1 MAALL
6 PLKISTATLDQ
17 AASLLLLCNGISLFF
32 FSESSGHYCSRTS
45 GICPTSSESSGYYC
59 AVQHFIVWFR
69 TLLSL
74 HNNSLDIGT
83 DAQSAILETEDL
95 AQHGFEQDEITSLLR
110 LREWYQNGGS
120 DRIDVIRYLEFL
132 KFLVSNDKLQP

>member
-1 MAALL
+1 M
-6 PLKISTATLDQ
+6 STHSLDN
-17 AASLLLLCNGISLFF
+17 SLD
-32 FSESSGHYCSRTS
+32 
-45 GICPTSSESSGYYC
+45 
-59 AVQHFIVWFR
+59 
-69 TLLSL
+69 
-74 HNNSLDIGT
+74 NSLDIGT

-132 KFLVSNDKLQP
+132 KFLVSNDKLQS